1 MVGYVNA
8 AQIRAARGLLGWTL
22 GELAGRC
29 GIQGDLL
36 AEIESVRSNEDAS
49 LLCAIANVLEAGGAI
64 FLEDGAFVEGGPG
77 VRLRRRESCDEGL
90 RPDQLTAENDL

>member
-1 MVGYVNA
+1 MVGYINS

-22 GELAGRC
+22 GELAERC

-36 AEIESVRSNEDAS
+36 AEIEAARSNEDAS
-49 LLCAIANVLEAGGAI
+49 LLYAIAIALEAGGVI
-64 FLEDGAFVEGGPG
+64 FLEDCAFVEGGPG
-77 VRLRRRESCDEGL
+77 VRLRRREACDEGL

>member
-22 GELAGRC
+22 DELAERC

-36 AEIESVRSNEDAS
+36 AETESACCNGDAS
-49 LLCAIANVLEAGGAI
+49 LLYAIANALEAGGVI
-64 FLEDGAFVEGGPG
+64 FLDDCAFAEGGPG